1 VKGEGP
7 AAGVIAPLGPFGT
20 GASIVGQAA
29 WRVPS
34 AGRPGAS
41 RVKFA
46 PGEDLATPVQPSL
59 GANTTD
65 LDPRQARTSTVPD
78 DDGHRRAQLLVRA
91 TIRPFS
97 QVAGPSGSPFPGE
110 GRGFES
116 RRPLDEVT
124 GQCQRPSLDGL
135 RGCAGSRGAR
145 LSPVALQKVAHR
157 FLPHCHRSALPPL
170 GPTGTVQPPTVN
182 PGRHYGSG
190 AVRRSCGPQAVS
202 EPKSVLYSNRTHF

>member
-46 PGEDLATPVQPSL
+46 PGEDRDTRGRA
-59 GANTTD
+59 
-65 LDPRQARTSTVPD
+65 TVPD

-202 EPKSVLYSNRTHF
+202 EPKSVLYSNRTDF